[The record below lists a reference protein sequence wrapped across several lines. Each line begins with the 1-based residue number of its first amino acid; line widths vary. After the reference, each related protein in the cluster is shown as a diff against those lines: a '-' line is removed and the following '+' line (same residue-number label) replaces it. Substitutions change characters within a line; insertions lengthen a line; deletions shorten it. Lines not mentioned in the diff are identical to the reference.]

1 MPLWPTGKSLECMT
15 PGNIFAVIQ
24 KLSISISEGKNPTK
38 LHSVFSLKFF
48 KLLIYEENKL

>member
-38 LHSVFSLKFF
+38 LHSVFFSQILQ
-48 KLLIYEENKL
+48 IINIWRE